1 MNNKNKIKPKF
12 LRYSSNPYLILVKIS
27 NCLVKNKFRKN
38 KSVKNKKSFNLLKS
52 IDKRKFL
59 KIGCFF

>member
-1 MNNKNKIKPKF
+1 MNNKNKIKPIF
-12 LRYSSNPYLILVKIS
+12 LRYSSNSYLILVKIS

-52 IDKRKFL
+52 ID
-59 KIGCFF
+59 